1 MKKMSKDEALIKG
14 TIDTVLRYTY
24 PDTYKKY
31 LSYFI
36 RIRPKELKTKHAH
49 YIRKERMIE
58 IFNLSRESRF
68 LLITCLHEIAHHVEY
83 EDLGESDHGKPFFQ
97 RLYKLY
103 LTAVGLNL
111 LDLLDVTEETDAIDY
126 PGLVRHFGEVSN
138 WEVPSIP
145 DMKKRM
151 VIVKD
156 GRSFRNILKN
166 RGFYWFTMSQTWQ
179 KETNTLEEAEREV
192 QFFLDY
198 SSPENLLIRPVI
210 SPTFLSYYYIGIENG
225 YEYRYGLKELGYF
238 WEGYGV
244 KKMWV
249 KKVDAQSY
257 YTELEKLTQFAGIEY
272 KKVTPKQTQE
282 KVEKEIKA
290 QKKKQEDEGYVIDY
304 YV

>member
-1 MKKMSKDEALIKG
+1 MSKDEALIKG
-14 TIDTVLRYTY
+14 TLDTVLRYTY
-24 PDTYKKY
+24 PDTYQKY
-31 LSYFI
+31 LSYFL
-36 RIRPKELKTKHAH
+36 RIRSKELKSKHAH

-58 IFNLSRESRF
+58 LFNLSREPRF
-68 LLITCLHEIAHHVEY
+68 LLITCLHEVAHHVEY
-83 EDLGESDHGKPFFQ
+83 EDLGESDHAEPFYQ
-97 RLYKLY
+97 RLYELY

-111 LDLLDVTEETDAIDY
+111 LELLDVTEETDARDY
-126 PGLVRHFGEVSN
+126 SELRTCFGDVLN
-138 WEVPSIP
+138 WEVPTIK
-145 DMKKRM
+145 DMEKRM

-166 RGFYWFTMSQTWQ
+166 RSYHWFIVSQTWQ
-179 KETNTLEEAEREV
+179 KELNTLEEAEREV
-192 QFFLDY
+192 QFFLAY
-198 SSPENLLIRPVI
+198 SSLDNLLIRPVI

-257 YTELEKLTQFAGIEY
+257 YTELEKLTQFAGIEF
-272 KKVTPKQTQE
+272 KKVTPNQTQE
-282 KVEKEIKA
+282 KIEKELQA
-290 QKKKQEDEGYVIDY
+290 QKKKQEEDSYVIDY

>member
-1 MKKMSKDEALIKG
+1 MSKDEALIKG

-24 PDTYKKY
+24 PDEYKRY

-36 RIRPKELKTKHAH
+36 RIRPKELKSKHAH

-58 IFNLSRESRF
+58 IFNLSREFRF

-83 EDLGESDHGKPFFQ
+83 EDLGDSDHAEPFYQ
-97 RLYKLY
+97 RLHELY
-103 LTAVGLNL
+103 LTAVALRL
-111 LDLLDVTEETDAIDY
+111 LDLLDVTEETDANDY
-126 PGLVRHFGEVSN
+126 KGLYRYFGEPSN
-138 WEVPSIP
+138 WEVPTIP
-145 DMKKRM
+145 DMEKRM
-151 VIVKD
+151 VIIRN

-166 RGFYWFTMSQTWQ
+166 RGFHWFTVSQTWQ
-179 KETNTLEEAEREV
+179 KEMNTLKEAEREV
-192 QFFLDY
+192 QFFLNY
-198 SSPENLLIRPVI
+198 AEPENFFIRPVI

-257 YTELEKLTQFAGIEY
+257 YTELEKLTQFAGIEF
-272 KKVTPKQTQE
+272 KKVTPNQTQE

-290 QKKKQEDEGYVIDY
+290 QKKKQEDDGYVIDY

>member
-1 MKKMSKDEALIKG
+1 MSKDEALIKG
-14 TIDTVLRYTY
+14 TLDTILRYTY

-36 RIRPKELKTKHAH
+36 RVRPKELKTKHAH

-68 LLITCLHEIAHHVEY
+68 LLITCLHEITHHVEY
-83 EDLGESDHGKPFFQ
+83 EDLDDSNHGATFYERFHQ
-97 RLYKLY
+97 LYM
-103 LTAVGLNL
+103 TAVGLKL
-111 LDLLDVTEETDAIDY
+111 LEITDIADENDAGDYSGMLTYCGDLSKWKIPD
-126 PGLVRHFGEVSN
+126 
-138 WEVPSIP
+138 IP

-156 GRSFRNILKN
+156 GRSIRNILKG
-166 RGFYWFTMSQTWQ
+166 RGYYWFTVSQTWQ
-179 KETNTLEEAEREV
+179 REMSTLEEAEREV
-192 QFFLDY
+192 EFLLKY
-198 SSPENLLIRPVI
+198 SNQENLLIRPVI
-210 SPTFLSYYYIGIENG
+210 SPTFLSYYYIAIENG

-257 YTELEKLTQFAGIEY
+257 YAELEKLTQFADIEY
-272 KKVTPKQTQE
+272 KKVTPNQTEE
-282 KVEKEIKA
+282 KVEKKIKI
-290 QKKKQEDEGYVIDY
+290 QKKKQEEEGYIIDY

>member
-1 MKKMSKDEALIKG
+1 MSKDEALIKG
-14 TIDTVLRYTY
+14 TIDTVLRYAY
-24 PDTYKKY
+24 PDNYRKY

-36 RIRPKELKTKHAH
+36 RIRPKELKSKHAH

-83 EDLGESDHGKPFFQ
+83 EDLGESDHAEPFYR
-97 RLYKLY
+97 RLYELY
-103 LTAVGLNL
+103 LTAVALNL
-111 LDLLDVTEETDAIDY
+111 LELLDVTEETDAGDY
-126 PGLVRHFGEVSN
+126 SGLRTYFGNVTN
-138 WEVPSIP
+138 WDVPTIP
-145 DMKKRM
+145 DMEKRM

-166 RGFYWFTMSQTWQ
+166 RGYHWFTVSQTWQ
-179 KETNTLEEAEREV
+179 KEMNTLDDAEREV
-192 QFFLDY
+192 QFFFDY
-198 SSPENLLIRPVI
+198 SEHENLLIRPVI

-225 YEYRYGLKELGYF
+225 YEYRYGLRELGYF

-282 KVEKEIKA
+282 TVEKEIKA
-290 QKKKQEDEGYVIDY
+290 QKMKQEDNDYTIDY